1 MGAVWLASGHLPLGV
16 VRAGVGLI
24 VTAAP
29 GGVGLEMLEPRED
42 QHLEIYISN
51 VIMSDIFYY
60 EIKIFV
66 NATQDF
72 PGGSVVKNLPAN
84 AQDAGSVSQ
93 FRRSPGEGNSNTL
106 EYTCLGNPM
115 DRGAW
120 RATVFGVTKV
130 GHDWVTKRWQLI
142 LPSR

>member
-84 AQDAGSVSQ
+84 AGDAGSVSQ

-130 GHDWVTKRWQLI
+130 GHD
-142 LPSR
+142 

>member
-130 GHDWVTKRWQLI
+130 GHD
-142 LPSR
+142 